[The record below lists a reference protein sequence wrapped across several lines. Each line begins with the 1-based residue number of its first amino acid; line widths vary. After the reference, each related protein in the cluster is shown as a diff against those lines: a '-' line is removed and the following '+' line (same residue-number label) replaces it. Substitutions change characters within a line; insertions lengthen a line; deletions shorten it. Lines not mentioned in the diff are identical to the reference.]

1 MKKKVLLLG
10 VLAILSTVA
19 FGEIVDTN
27 EIGVW
32 NELDSNAFFEIEENQ
47 ETQKIIEVGEET
59 MGTDF
64 SLEGEVT
71 TELEIEQPQKIIE
84 VGEETIGTFP
94 GIDGVEKRS
103 IEVESEKYNDE
114 IKNSKRTSDNTT
126 GIKENSER
134 ITKNTENIKENKSN
148 IKENE
153 SNIEINS
160 NRIAD
165 NSGRIDRVESKV
177 QSLENEMNRGFA
189 MAAATSSI
197 VYPALEKGDLGIGA
211 GVGGYSNSQAV
222 ALGVAMQPA
231 ENFRVNANVSTSDG
245 SDAMYGAGVGY
256 KFNMF
261 N

>member
-32 NELDSNAFFEIEENQ
+32 NELDSNTFFEIEENQ
-47 ETQKIIEVGEET
+47 ETQQIIEVGEES

-71 TELEIEQPQKIIE
+71 TELEVEQSQQIIE
-84 VGEETIGTFP
+84 VGEEAIGTFP
-94 GIDGVEKRS
+94 GIDGVEKTS
-103 IEVESEKYNDE
+103 IEVESEKYNDKIE
-114 IKNSKRTSDNTT
+114 NSKRTSDNTI

-134 ITKNTENIKENKSN
+134 ITKNTENIKENG
-148 IKENE
+148 
-153 SNIEINS
+153 SNIETNS
-160 NRIAD
+160 DRIAD
-165 NSGRIDRVESKV
+165 NSGRIDRVESRV

-197 VYPALEKGDLGIGA
+197 VYPTLEKGDLGIGA